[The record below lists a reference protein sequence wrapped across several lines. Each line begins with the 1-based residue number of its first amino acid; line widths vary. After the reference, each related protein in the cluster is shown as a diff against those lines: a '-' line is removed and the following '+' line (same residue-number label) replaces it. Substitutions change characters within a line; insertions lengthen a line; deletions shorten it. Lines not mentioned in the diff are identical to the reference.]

1 MPSDTV
7 TLGRMNTSDPSAPS
21 DLSVQRRYQLDFLTQ
36 ISDKIA
42 AGVIELPAFPQVV
55 IQVQEAYS
63 NPNYVPQ
70 MVARLISAEP
80 TLARRLLDM
89 ANSVAFNTT
98 GRVII
103 DLGFALTRLGAQKVY
118 GVVLAH
124 AMQEIRRTEA
134 LRSIGGRLDE
144 LWSDSVTVAHF
155 CQAVAKQTSL
165 SSADAFAAG
174 LLHLMGRFYILVQC
188 AVQGQ
193 SGNRVVLSEDLID
206 AWHPVI
212 GKAVLKN
219 WRMSEEVCEAVGAQ
233 AEVDAVRT
241 GTATLTDVLITGIRL
256 AKRLR
261 SHYDAPTLSAGG
273 VLARLNLPVEECH
286 RLVTEAS
293 ADLRAL
299 ERALRP

>member
-1 MPSDTV
+1 VIPNDNF
-7 TLGRMNTSDPSAPS
+7 TLGRMNTSDA
-21 DLSVQRRYQLDFLTQ
+21 SVQRRAELEFLTQ
-36 ISDKIA
+36 ITDTLA
-42 AGVIELPAFPQVV
+42 AGKIELPAFPQVV

-124 AMQEIRRTEA
+124 AMQEMRRTEA
-134 LRSIGGRLDE
+134 LRSIAGRLDE

-155 CQAVAKQTSL
+155 CQAVAKRTSL
-165 SSADAFAAG
+165 ATADAFAAG
-174 LLHLMGRFYILVQC
+174 LLHLMGRFYILVRC
-188 AVQGQ
+188 ALQGQ
-193 SGNRVVLSEDLID
+193 SGNRVVLSEDLVD
-206 AWHPVI
+206 AWHPAI

-233 AEVDAVRT
+233 AEVDVVRT
-241 GTATLTDVLITGIRL
+241 GNATLTDVLITGIRL

-261 SHYDAPTLSAGG
+261 SPHDATSLSAGG
-273 VLARLNLPVEECH
+273 VLARLNLPVDECNK
-286 RLVTEAS
+286 LIAEAA